1 MTTEQKQLLKSRL
14 KAKRWT
20 LGALAAQSHIT
31 KSYLSAILNNRFTAH
46 MAIRT
51 LLAQNAAQL
60 TEHPYTAAD
69 FAPTNGDE

>member
-31 KSYLSAILNNRFTAH
+31 QGYLSSVLNNHSTAH
-46 MAIRT
+46 MAVRT
-51 LLAQNAAQL
+51 LLAQNATLL

-69 FAPTNGDE
+69 FAQTNGDE

>member
-31 KSYLSAILNNRFTAH
+31 QGYLSSVLNNRSTAH
-46 MAIRT
+46 LAVRT
-51 LLAQNAAQL
+51 LLAMTATQL

>member
-31 KSYLSAILNNRFTAH
+31 QSYLSAILNNRFIAH

-51 LLAQNAAQL
+51 LLAQNATLL